1 MTIAL
6 PYANGDLHLGH
17 LVEGIQADV
26 WHRLHHLQGLECYFI
41 SASDAHGTPIMLTAR
56 QQGISPEELV
66 AKMNVDHAQVYKDF
80 HVHFDN
86 FYSTHSPENKK
97 LSELVYQR
105 LKARGDITSKKIT
118 QAFDPKENIFLS
130 DRYIKGECP
139 RCHMAGQYGDNCEAC
154 GATYSPLEL
163 INPVSTISGATPIE
177 KDSEHFFFEL
187 RNYSEMLQEWI
198 TSEALQPQIT
208 NKLKEWFAEGLQP
221 WDISRD
227 APYFG
232 FEIPDQPGKYFY
244 VWLDAPIGYM
254 ASHANLFEKLGKNLE
269 DVWGKSS
276 AYELHHFVGK
286 DIVYFHALFWP
297 AMLEGADFRRPTSI
311 KVHGFLTI
319 NGQKM
324 SKSRGTFITAK
335 KYLSA
340 LDPEY
345 LRYYFCAKL
354 NAQVEDIDLNLA
366 DFAQRI
372 NSDLVGKYVN
382 LASRCAGFISKQFD
396 GNLAATLPEPQLFE
410 DFVAAGKN
418 IFADFESLNYA
429 RAVRDIMALCD
440 RANQYIDQEKPW
452 VLAKEP
458 GNEAKIQLVC
468 TQGLNLFK
476 ILSAY
481 LKPILPKTVHNV
493 ESFLNIE
500 PLDFD
505 NFSKPLLAHRINPFK
520 PLMQRITPEQIEQLQ
535 TNHVTVAS
543 QKN

>member
-26 WHRLHHLQGLECYFI
+26 WHRLHQFQGQETYFI
-41 SASDAHGTPIMLTAR
+41 SASDAHGTPIMLSAR
-56 QQGISPEELV
+56 QQNISPEELV
-66 AKMNVDHAQVYKDF
+66 DKMHKDHAEVYRNF
-80 HVHFDN
+80 YVHFDN
-86 FYSTHSPENKK
+86 FYSTHSPENKT
-97 LSELVYQR
+97 LSELVYGR
-105 LKARGDITSKKIT
+105 LKKRGDITSRNIT
-118 QAFDPKENIFLS
+118 QAYDPKEHIFLS

-139 RCHMAGQYGDNCEAC
+139 SCHAAGQYGDNCEVC

-163 INPVSTISGATPIE
+163 KNPMSVISGVTPIQ
-177 KDSEHFFFEL
+177 KDSEHFFFHLE
-187 RNYSEMLQEWI
+187 NYSELLREWI
-198 TSEALQPQIT
+198 ESKALQPQIS
-208 NKLKEWFAEGLQP
+208 NKLKEWFIAGLEP

-232 FEIPDQPGKYFY
+232 FEIPGEPGKYFY

-254 ASHANLFEKLGKNLE
+254 ASHANLFERLGKNPDE
-269 DVWGKSS
+269 VWGKKSD
-276 AYELHHFVGK
+276 YELHHFVGK

-311 KVHGFLTI
+311 KVHGFLTV

-335 KYLSA
+335 QYLTV

-354 NAQVEDIDLNLA
+354 NAQVEDIDLNLS
-366 DFAQRI
+366 DFLQRI

-382 LASRCAGFISKQFD
+382 LASRCAGFISKQFNARLSD
-396 GNLAATLPEPQLFE
+396 ALSEPDLFNE
-410 DFVAAGKN
+410 FVAASEG
-418 IFADFESLNYA
+418 IFSDFENLNYA

-440 RANQYIDQEKPW
+440 RANQYIDQKKPW
-452 VLAKEP
+452 ALAKEP
-458 GNEAKIQLVC
+458 GNEAQIQAVC

-476 ILSAY
+476 VLSAY
-481 LKPILPKTVHNV
+481 LKPILPKTLENV
-493 ESFLNIE
+493 ETFLNIE
-500 PLDFD
+500 PLNANNFD
-505 NFSKPLLAHRINPFK
+505 KPLLAHNINLFK
-520 PLMQRITPEQIEQLQ
+520 PLIQRITPEHIEKLQ
-535 TNHVTVAS
+535 T
-543 QKN
+543 